1 MAGDIINYDDQRLT
15 AVEKEGAQRKQE
27 VSANYDQMIKD
38 RDIYTQQQ
46 QQNVNNWAQQQTE
59 LQQAKTD
66 QAINRINQSKEQ
78 GEKDYQR
85 EQKGAYTD
93 YMKQSNQ
100 YGANAEMMARQ
111 GLNNSGYSESSQVS
125 MWNAYQQRYASARE
139 SYNKAVLEWD
149 NMMKDAEL
157 SNNEALANIAQQKLD
172 KSLEIAL
179 QGFEYKNNLIL
190 QRDNKIDDLTAQ
202 YNQQYQ
208 NVLAQINREYEY
220 AQQLK
225 QEEENKRRWEAEQ
238 EQRRLAEEEDKRRWE
253 LENKQQQEQF
263 QKELELKLKNFDL
276 AEKQRQDSLNQWQ
289 AEHNLKKQQQAAAIA
304 SSRSGGSSGG
314 YYLSNS
320 GSIPANTTPQ
330 NNTLSSAAQQLASAY
345 KIANGSALGKT
356 VNFESMVTK
365 ARQQG
370 KINDND
376 VRLLVEM
383 YG

>member
-1 MAGDIINYDDQRLT
+1 MAGEIIDYNDQRLT

-27 VSANYDQMIKD
+27 VSANYNQMIQD
-38 RDIYTQQQ
+38 RDTYTQQQ

-190 QRDNKIDDLTAQ
+190 QRDNKIDELTNQ

-208 NVLAQINREYEY
+208 NVLNQINREYEY
-220 AQQLK
+220 AQQQK
-225 QEEENKRRWEAEQ
+225 QIEEDRRRWEAEQ
-238 EQRRLAEEEDKRRWE
+238 EQQRRNEEENKRRWE

-276 AEKQRQDSLNQWQ
+276 AEKQRQDSLNQWS
-289 AEHNLKKQQQAAAIA
+289 AEHALKKQQLAATLANL
-304 SSRSGGSSGG
+304 RSSSG
-314 YYLSNS
+314 YN
-320 GSIPANTTPQ
+320 
-330 NNTLSSAAQQLASAY
+330 LSSGNSNNQSSNQLSAGAQQLSDY
-345 KIANGSALGKT
+345 YSALKKTTMGK
-356 VNFESMVTK
+356 NLNLNMENIIRN
-365 ARQQG
+365 ARNQG
-370 KINDND
+370 KINDSD
-376 VRLLVEM
+376 VEILVRM
-383 YG
+383 YL

>member
-1 MAGDIINYDDQRLT
+1 MAGEIIDYNDQRLT
-15 AVEKEGAQRKQE
+15 DVEKQGAQRKQE
-27 VSANYDQMIKD
+27 VVNNYNQMIQD
-38 RDIYTQQQ
+38 RDVYTQQQ
-46 QQNVNNWAQQQTE
+46 QQNVNSWAQQQTE

-66 QAINRINQSKEQ
+66 QTINKINQAKEQ
-78 GEKDYQR
+78 GAKDYQR

-125 MWNAYQQRYASARE
+125 MWNAYQQRFASARE

-157 SNNEALANIAQQKLD
+157 SNNETLANIAQQKLE

-190 QRDNKIDDLTAQ
+190 QRENKIDELTNQ

-208 NVLAQINREYEY
+208 DVLAQINREYEY
-220 AQQLK
+220 EQQQK
-225 QEEENKRRWEAEQ
+225 RWEAEQ
-238 EQRRLAEEEDKRRWE
+238 AQAQKEFEARQMQWQKEFDLEEQKRR
-253 LENKQQQEQF
+253 
-263 QKELELKLKNFDL
+263 
-276 AEKQRQDSLNQWQ
+276 DSLAQWE
-289 AEHNLKKQQQAAAIA
+289 AEHALKKQQQAATLANL
-304 SSRSGGSSGG
+304 RSSSG
-314 YYLSNS
+314 YSLSGNQS
-320 GSIPANTTPQ
+320 NTSSDK
-330 NNTLSSAAQQLASAY
+330 LSSGAQE
-345 KIANGSALGKT
+345 IANYYNLIKKT
-356 VNFESMVTK
+356 AAGNSVNIENLIRN
-365 ARQQG
+365 ARNQG

-376 VRLLVEM
+376 VKLLVEI